1 MGTTPIPRSVSR
13 SLYLEIR
20 RVAGQAG
27 LGTTEAADLAPTTGP
42 GRLPVTSVFRLLKEL
57 RRQDADPDLGLKLG
71 ANLQPACFAVTG
83 HLVMASPNVLL
94 ALPLIERYQDLVM
107 DSVRL
112 RHALGDQVVHL
123 RWRLDT
129 SDPDLPREFTDLLM
143 AAIRQFGIWLTGITE
158 PFLEICFDYP
168 RPRQTARHEALFGP
182 NLKFDAGE
190 SSFTFPMAWADRPI
204 RSADSSL
211 VPLLEMHA
219 SQLLRQLRSER
230 FIATVSQVLLESLP
244 AGEQSITAIAGRMCL
259 SPRALQRQLKAQGTT
274 FNDLLQEIRLELAN
288 FYLADPRISL
298 ADVAARLGYRE
309 QSSLSHAYRQWT
321 GTTPQAVR
329 AMLASVLH

>member
-1 MGTTPIPRSVSR
+1 MGSTPTTSSVSR

-20 RVAGQAG
+20 RVAAQAG
-27 LGTTEAADLAPTTGP
+27 LGTSDPPALAAASQ
-42 GRLPVTSVFRLLKEL
+42 GRLPVASVLRLLREL

-71 ANLQPACFAVTG
+71 TSLQPACFAVTG
-83 HLVMASPNVLL
+83 HLVMASSNVLT

-129 SDPDLPREFTDLLM
+129 SDPELPREFSDLLM

-158 PFLEICFDYP
+158 PFLETCFDYP
-168 RPRQTARHEALFGP
+168 RPRQTARHEAMFGP
-182 NLKFDAGE
+182 NLRFDAGE
-190 SSFTFPMAWADRPI
+190 NGFSFPLAWADRPI

-230 FIATVSQVLLESLP
+230 FIATVSQVLLEGLTT
-244 AGEQSITAIAGRMCL
+244 GEHAIAAVASRLCL
-259 SPRALQRQLKAQGTT
+259 SPRALQRQLKSQGTT
-274 FNDLLQEIRLELAN
+274 FNDLLQEIRLEMAN
-288 FYLADPRISL
+288 FYLADPRIPL
-298 ADVAARLGYRE
+298 ADIAGRLGYQE
-309 QSSLSHAYRQWT
+309 QSSFSHAYRQWT
-321 GTTPQAVR
+321 GSTPQAVR
-329 AMLASVLH
+329 TMLTCAPG